1 MKIHYVVN
9 YKTDTI
15 TFEFNRKL
23 LHFMYSSED
32 NFNYCI
38 DYMVH
43 PTRLYNVSNIAIIYE
58 DEKTGE
64 GQFHIKHLKGD

>member
-1 MKIHYVVN
+1 MNIHYVVN
-9 YKTDTI
+9 YKTDSI
-15 TFEFNRKL
+15 TFGFNRKL
-23 LHFMYSSED
+23 LCFMYD

-43 PTRLYNVSNIAIIYE
+43 YTRLYNVSNIAIIYE

-64 GQFHIKHLKGD
+64 CQYHIKHLKGE